1 MTIEF
6 RKQEEWFSFSDNHGN
21 DIERKT
27 EIRFDPL
34 TGESARLIFDPGLKI
49 QPPDYIEASEKTGGK
64 NCPFCS
70 ENLQKLTPLFKSE
83 ITKQGRIS
91 QGSAVVFPNLF
102 PYSKHNGVVIF
113 SDQHYVRLEEF
124 TIEMIKDA
132 FLAAQTYI
140 QRVAAIDSKAKHASI
155 NWNYLPLSGGS
166 ILHPHIQVMVS
177 DSPSNYQRLVAEK
190 AHAFQNDTGKEYFTQ
205 LSETEKTLEERW
217 IGEVGDIAWIHS
229 FAPKSHN
236 DFLAVFS
243 KSNSIDDVNEQDWID
258 FSKGLRAIFSTL
270 DEQGFASFNL
280 MVHISSNSE
289 LKQPIHVRL
298 IPRLTLGFLNT
309 SDYNFFQALHQ
320 EPLSFKLPEEITP
333 IARKHF
339 VKINEK
345 SERR

>member
-6 RKQEEWFSFSDNHGN
+6 RKQGEVFSFQDNQGN

-34 TGESARLIFDPGLKI
+34 TGESSRLIFDPGLKI
-49 QPPDYIEASEKTGGK
+49 QPPDYSEAGEQTGGK

-70 ENLQKLTPLFKSE
+70 GNLIKLTPRFKKE
-83 ITKQGRIS
+83 ITEQGRIS

-124 TIEMIKDA
+124 TIEMIKNA

-140 QRVAAIDSKAKHASI
+140 QRVAAIDSKAKYASI
-155 NWNYLPLSGGS
+155 NWNFLPLSGGS

-177 DSPSNYQRLVAEK
+177 DSPSNYQRLVTEK
-190 AHAFQNDTGKEYFTQ
+190 ANLFKNHTGKEYFTA
-205 LSETEKTLEERW
+205 LCETEKTLEERW
-217 IGEVGDIAWIHS
+217 IGEVGDIAWVHA

-236 DFLAVFS
+236 DFIAVFS
-243 KSNSIDDVNEQDWID
+243 KAYSIEDVKEQNWID
-258 FSKGLRAIFSTL
+258 FSTGLRALFATL
-270 DEQGFASFNL
+270 NEQGFASFNL
-280 MVHISSNSE
+280 MLHISPDPE

-298 IPRLTLGFLNT
+298 IPRLTLGLLNT
-309 SDYNFFQALHQ
+309 SDINFFQALHQ
-320 EPLSFKLPEEITP
+320 EPLSFKLPEEIAA

-339 VKINEK
+339 EKIQ
-345 SERR
+345 